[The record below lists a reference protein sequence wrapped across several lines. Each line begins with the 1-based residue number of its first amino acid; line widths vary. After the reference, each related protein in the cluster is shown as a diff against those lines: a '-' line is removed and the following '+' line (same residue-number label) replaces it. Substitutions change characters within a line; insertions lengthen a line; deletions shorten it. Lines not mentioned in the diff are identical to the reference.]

1 MVDVEFSER
10 AKERFL
16 SLGERKQ
23 ATVSLAI
30 EEAKQDPV
38 ETLDSTTG
46 YAEYRTDIQMN
57 PDDFIICFNWDKKNK
72 ILYVLTLGPASE
84 IND

>member
-1 MVDVEFSER
+1 MVAVEFSER

-16 SLGERKQ
+16 SLEERKQ
-23 ATVSLAI
+23 AAVSLSI
-30 EEAKQDPV
+30 EKAKDNPE

-46 YAEYRTDIQMN
+46 YAEYRIEIPMN
-57 PDDFIICFNWDKKNK
+57 PEEFVICLDWDKEAER
-72 ILYVLTLGPASE
+72 LYVLTLGAASA